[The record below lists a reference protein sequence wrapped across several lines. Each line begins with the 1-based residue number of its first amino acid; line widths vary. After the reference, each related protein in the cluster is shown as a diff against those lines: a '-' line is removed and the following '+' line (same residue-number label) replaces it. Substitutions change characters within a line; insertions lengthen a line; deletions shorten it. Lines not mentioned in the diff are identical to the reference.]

1 MIYLDY
7 AANTPV
13 ANEVI
18 KAYVETEQQYIANP
32 NSSHPLGI
40 LAKERLLEATKELAN
55 LLKVEPEQIIPT
67 SGASEANNL
76 AIKGITYGYR
86 ENGRHI
92 ISTCLEHPSVS
103 GSLTYLQSLGYE
115 IDLVD
120 ILPNGQVDL
129 DHLKE
134 LLRKDTVLVSICTVD
149 SELGTVQPIKEIA
162 EILKGYEHC
171 FFHTDATQ
179 GFGKIEIDL
188 SLADLTT
195 FTPHKFFGLNGT
207 GVLVKKKEVVLLPQI
222 HGGSSTTIYRSGT
235 PMLSN
240 VVALTEA
247 VKLSVENFK
256 DRLSKV
262 SSLRKQFEMQLKK
275 YPKVRINSTECG
287 VPHILNIS
295 VKGVRAITMKKLLEE
310 YGICISIKS
319 ACSATMTPSRP
330 VYAVTKDKKNALSSF
345 RISLSHLTT
354 EDEVEKFFV
363 CFDVCYHNAIK
374 G

>member
-7 AANTPV
+7 AANTP
-13 ANEVI
+13 ASEEVL
-18 KAYVETEQQYIANP
+18 KAYLETEQQFIANP

-40 LAKERLLEATKELAN
+40 LAKERLTEASKELAT

-103 GSLTYLQSLGYE
+103 GSLTFLQSLGYE

-129 DHLKE
+129 EHLKE

-162 EILKGYEHC
+162 KILEGYENC

-179 GFGKIEIDL
+179 GFGKIEVDL

-195 FTPHKFFGLNGT
+195 FTPHKFYGLNGT
-207 GVLVKKKEVVLLPQI
+207 GVLVKKKDVVLLPQI

-240 VVALTEA
+240 IVALTEA
-247 VKLSVENFK
+247 VKLSLEHYEERL
-256 DRLSKV
+256 DRV
-262 SSLRKQFEMQLKK
+262 VSLRKQFESRLRN
-275 YPKVRINSTECG
+275 YPNVRINSTECG

-295 VKGVRAITMKKLLEE
+295 VKGVKAITMKELLEE

-354 EDEVEKFFV
+354 DEEVEKFFEG
-363 CFDVCYHNAIK
+363 FGASYQKAMK

>member
-13 ANEVI
+13 ADEVI
-18 KAYVETEQQYIANP
+18 KAYIETEKQFIANP

-40 LAKERLLEATKELAN
+40 LAKERLTEATTELAN
-55 LLKVEPEQIIPT
+55 YLKVEPGQIIPT

-76 AIKGITYGYR
+76 AIKGVTFGYR

-103 GSLTYLQSLGYE
+103 GSLTFLQSLGYE

-129 DHLKE
+129 EHLKE
-134 LLRKDTVLVSICTVD
+134 LLRRDTVLVSICTVD
-149 SELGTVQPIKEIA
+149 SELGTIQPIKEIA
-162 EILKGYEHC
+162 KILEDYDSC

-179 GFGKIEIDL
+179 AFGKIEVDF

-195 FTPHKFFGLNGT
+195 LTPHKFNGLNGT
-207 GVLVKKKEVVLLPQI
+207 GALVKKKDVVLLPQI

-235 PMLSN
+235 PTLSN
-240 VVALTEA
+240 VVALTKA
-247 VKLSVENFK
+247 VQLSVDHYEE
-256 DRLSKV
+256 RLSKV
-262 SSLRKQFEMQLKK
+262 NALRKMFEMKLKK
-275 YPKVRINSTECG
+275 YPKVRINSTNCG

-295 VKGVRAITMKKLLEE
+295 VKGVRAITMRELLEE

-354 EDEVEKFFV
+354 EEEVEKFFE
-363 CFDVCYHNAIK
+363 CFEVCYQKAIN

>member
-7 AANTPV
+7 AANTP
-13 ANEVI
+13 ASEEVL
-18 KAYVETEQQYIANP
+18 KAYLETEQQFIANP

-40 LAKERLLEATKELAN
+40 LAKERLTEASKELAT

-103 GSLTYLQSLGYE
+103 GSLTFLQSLGYE

-129 DHLKE
+129 EHLKE

-162 EILKGYEHC
+162 KILEGYENC

-179 GFGKIEIDL
+179 GFGKIEVDL
-188 SLADLTT
+188 SLADLKT
-195 FTPHKFFGLNGT
+195 FTPHKFYGLNGT

-240 VVALTEA
+240 IVALTEA
-247 VKLSVENFK
+247 VKLSLEHYEK
-256 DRLSKV
+256 RLDRV
-262 SSLRKQFEMQLKK
+262 VSLRKQFESRLRN
-275 YPKVRINSTECG
+275 YPNVRINSTECG

-295 VKGVRAITMKKLLEE
+295 VKGVKAITMKELLEE

-354 EDEVEKFFV
+354 EEEVEKFFEG
-363 CFDVCYHNAIK
+363 FGASYQKAMK

>member
-7 AANTPV
+7 AANTP
-13 ANEVI
+13 ASEEVL
-18 KAYVETEQQYIANP
+18 KVYLETEQQFIANP

-40 LAKERLLEATKELAN
+40 LAKERLTEVTKELAT

-103 GSLTYLQSLGYE
+103 GSLTFLQSLGYE

-129 DHLKE
+129 EHLKE

-162 EILKGYEHC
+162 KILESYENC

-179 GFGKIEIDL
+179 GFGKIEVDL

-195 FTPHKFFGLNGT
+195 FTPHKFYGLNGT
-207 GVLVKKKEVVLLPQI
+207 GVLVKKKDVVLLPQI

-247 VKLSVENFK
+247 VNLSLEHYE
-256 DRLSKV
+256 DRLNRV
-262 SSLRKQFEMQLKK
+262 VSLRKQFESKLSK
-275 YPKVRINSTECG
+275 YPNVRINSTECG

-295 VKGVRAITMKKLLEE
+295 VKGVRAITMKEHLEE

-354 EDEVEKFFV
+354 EEEVEKFFEG
-363 CFDVCYHNAIK
+363 FDASYQKAMKN
-374 G
+374 